1 MTSAQIIELIVAAA
15 MIIGGVMM
23 LRRRAH
29 DGSRTGSQGGVILLL
44 IGAMVA
50 IHGLGLMGY
59 RPMPSSQAESG
70 Q

>member
-1 MTSAQIIELIVAAA
+1 MSPTQILELLAAA
-15 MIIGGVMM
+15 LLIAGGIWLM
-23 LRRRAH
+23 RRRAT

-50 IHGLGLMGY
+50 VHGLGLLNY
-59 RPMPSSQAESG
+59 RPSPGELEMQ